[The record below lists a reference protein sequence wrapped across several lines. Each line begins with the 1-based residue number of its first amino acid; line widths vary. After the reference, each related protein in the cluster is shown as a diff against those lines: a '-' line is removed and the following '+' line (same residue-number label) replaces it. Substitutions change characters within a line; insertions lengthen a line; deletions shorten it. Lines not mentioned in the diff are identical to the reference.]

1 MTVLRYVLLG
11 VALVFVAFRLRQR
24 LRPRTRG
31 TPSTAPPRRAPLK
44 AMAWHPRNEVAL
56 VAAREVRERTRGRAF
71 RIGTAVILLAIAAA
85 VVIPVLRRGHHS
97 HEVIGVVGT
106 VSAPI
111 RAAAVA
117 IGPAVGTTVTLRDEP
132 SQDAATRDLDDGTV
146 NLVLD
151 GTSRVIVKTAPSG
164 SDTSTTGLLARA
176 LAATVSLQAGLEAS
190 GVPPARAAQL
200 AHAPPLPI
208 NGLHPPKRNDT
219 ARTSTLYGL
228 ILTYV
233 LLTQYGTWILMGV
246 VEEKSSRV
254 IEILLAALR
263 PVQLLTGKVIG
274 IGVVALGQAA
284 LIVGVA
290 LGLGA
295 AVGSDL
301 LHGSAALG
309 IVDLLLWLVLG
320 YAFYCW
326 VYAAVGSLG
335 TRQEHLQTLAFPVQL
350 PLLVGYIASLTS
362 LGSTSPSAFVK
373 VLAYLPPTAP
383 FGMPVLVADNAVSWW
398 QVVLSALLTAAATV
412 AVARGAA
419 AVYLR
424 AILRTGQRVKL
435 REVISRRRQQG
446 SPERVA

>member
-1 MTVLRYVLLG
+1 MNVLRYVILAA
-11 VALVFVAFRLRQR
+11 ALVFVAFRLRQR
-24 LRPRTRG
+24 FGRRQRTPG
-31 TPSTAPPRRAPLK
+31 GATTPTPARRAVGWVPK
-44 AMAWHPRNEVAL
+44 SPVAL

-71 RIGTAVILLAIAAA
+71 RIGTAVILLAVAAA

-117 IGPAVGTTVTLRDEP
+117 IGPAVGTTVALRDEP
-132 SQDAATRDLDDGTV
+132 SLDAATRDLENGTV

-151 GTSRVIVKTAPSG
+151 GTSRVIVKTTPSA
-164 SDTSTTGLLARA
+164 SDTSTTVLLARA
-176 LAATVSLQAGLEAS
+176 IAATVSLQAGLEAS
-190 GVPPARAAQL
+190 GVSPARAAQL
-200 AHAPPLPI
+200 AHAPPLPVS
-208 NGLHPPKRNDT
+208 GLHPAHRNDT

-263 PVQLLTGKVIG
+263 PVQLLAGKVIG
-274 IGVVALGQAA
+274 IGMVALGQAA

-301 LHGSAALG
+301 LHGTAALG
-309 IVDLLLWLVLG
+309 VLDALLWLVLG

-335 TRQEHLQTLAFPVQL
+335 TRQEHLQSLAFPVQV
-350 PLLVGYIASLTS
+350 PLLVGYIAALTS
-362 LGSTSPSAFVK
+362 LGWSTPSAFVK

-398 QVVLSALLTAAATV
+398 QVVLSALLTVVTTI

-419 AVYLR
+419 AVYLG

-435 REVISRRRQQG
+435 REVISRLRQQG
-446 SPERVA
+446 SPQQMA